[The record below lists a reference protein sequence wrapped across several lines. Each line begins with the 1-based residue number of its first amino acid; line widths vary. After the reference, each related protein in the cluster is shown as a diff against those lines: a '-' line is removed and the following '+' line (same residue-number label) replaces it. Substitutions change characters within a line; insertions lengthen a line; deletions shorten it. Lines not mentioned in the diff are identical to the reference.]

1 MSTHTRS
8 PAAASGP
15 AAASRPAPL
24 WGPLLTGADTARF
37 RLWAP
42 SSPALALEI
51 AGEGPVAM
59 QPGPDGWF
67 SLDTKAAPGTRYR
80 FVLPDGTAV
89 PDPAA
94 RAQSGGVHGWSV
106 LRAPFAPD
114 AGWPGRPWEETVL
127 WEAHAGVFGG
137 FEGLAAELPRLK
149 ALGITALEIMPV
161 NAFSGSRNWG
171 YDGVL
176 PFAPAEAYGPPEA
189 LHALVGA
196 AHREGLMVF
205 LDVVYNHFGPDG
217 NFLNAYAPEFFDT
230 SEDTPWGGAVA
241 VSRPEVAAFFTENAV
256 MWLGEYG
263 MDGLRFDAVHAIGN
277 PAFLDRMAA
286 DIRAALPGRRIHLVL
301 ENEDN
306 DAPRLEAGFDA
317 QWNDDFHNTLHVLL
331 TGETEGYYADF
342 AEAPARRLARC
353 LAEGFVWQG
362 ETTPRGRVRGRA
374 SGHLRPTAFVNF
386 LQNHDQTGNRAMGDR
401 LLTLAEPAALRA
413 ATVALALMP
422 AIPMLFMG
430 EEQGAVTPFQFFTD
444 FHDDLAEA
452 VREGRRREFAHFPA
466 FANPEAR
473 ARIPDPN
480 APETFLRSRPV
491 PGPDAA
497 AWEALWRAL
506 LDLRARQ
513 IVPRLAGASALG
525 AEAIGP
531 RAVSAAWRMG
541 DGARLDLLLSLDPAG
556 APDAICPPGPVLFT
570 EGDPLG
576 GAGCTVWLGAS

>member
-1 MSTHTRS
+1 MSQATPRS
-8 PAAASGP
+8 LPEAP
-15 AAASRPAPL
+15 EPL
-24 WGPLLTGADTARF
+24 WGPLVTGPGRALF

-42 SSPALALEI
+42 ACDTLSLLLEGAEPEPMRPA
-51 AGEGPVAM
+51 
-59 QPGPDGWF
+59 PGGWF
-67 SLDTKAAPGTRYR
+67 TLETEAAPGARYR
-80 FVLPDGTAV
+80 FVLPDGTEV
-89 PDPAA
+89 PDPAS

-106 LRAPFAPD
+106 LRAPLSPAP
-114 AGWPGRPWEETVL
+114 GWPGRPWEETVL
-127 WEAHAGVFGG
+127 WEAHAGVYGG
-137 FEGLAAELPRLK
+137 FDGLAAELPRLR

-189 LHALVGA
+189 LHALVAA

-217 NFLNAYAPEFFDT
+217 NFLNAYAPEFFD
-230 SEDTPWGGAVA
+230 SRVDTPWGGAVA
-241 VSRPEVAAFFTENAV
+241 VSRPEVAAFFTENAL

-263 MDGLRFDAVHAIGN
+263 IDGLRFDAVHAIAN

-286 DIRAALPGRRIHLVL
+286 DIRAALPGRRVHLVL
-301 ENEDN
+301 ENEEN

-317 QWNDDFHNTLHVLL
+317 QWNDDFHNTMHVLL
-331 TGETEGYYADF
+331 TGETDGYYADF

-362 ETTPRGRVRGRA
+362 ETTPRGRVRGHA
-374 SGHLRPTAFVNF
+374 SAHLPPTAFVNF

-401 LLTLAEPAALRA
+401 LITLAAPGPLRA
-413 ATVALALMP
+413 ATVLLALMP

-480 APETFLRSRPV
+480 AAETFARSRPA
-491 PGPDAA
+491 PGPEAA

-506 LDLRARQ
+506 LDLRAAE
-513 IVPRLAGASALG
+513 IVPRLPGARALG
-525 AEAIGP
+525 AEATGP
-531 RAVSAAWRMG
+531 RGVMAAWRMG
-541 DGARLDLLLSLDPAG
+541 DGARLDILLSLDPAG
-556 APDAICPPGPVLFT
+556 AGDIACPPGDPLFR
-570 EGDPLG
+570 EGDPLRG
-576 GAGCTVWLGAS
+576 PGCTVWLGAS